1 MEKMGWPPRRLGRKA
16 VEQGQCFHHCR
27 SFFHSLRAGGGPLS
41 FALSPSLLPL
51 SFYAFLPA
59 KDPLSL
65 SGCRWVPSAGRYQ
78 CLYAGQGWGMDE
90 FCKSPFSSLF
100 PGSFAG
106 CFPSPS
112 PSEPGFRPALHRGQ
126 PRCRQAFK
134 RQGRFL
140 FLPRRFLAAI
150 MCALLLR
157 LRMTRAQGRGM
168 STGSLVE
175 SRRATDKVVSVERRR
190 RRRRRRVAFDSN
202 SLSQYLPPFPPPVHP
217 CCTVSLCSQS
227 RFRRRY
233 YFLL

>member
-1 MEKMGWPPRRLGRKA
+1 MNRDNAFIIAALSFIPSAPEVDRSLLPSPPPCYPFLFTLFCPQRI
-16 VEQGQCFHHCR
+16 HCR
-27 SFFHSLRAGGGPLS
+27 CRVVGGYRQPVGISVSTRARVGGWMSFVKV
-41 FALSPSLLPL
+41 PSLLFSPALLPGVSPPL
-51 SFYAFLPA
+51 
-59 KDPLSL
+59 
-65 SGCRWVPSAGRYQ
+65 
-78 CLYAGQGWGMDE
+78 
-90 FCKSPFSSLF
+90 
-100 PGSFAG
+100 
-106 CFPSPS
+106 

-190 RRRRRRVAFDSN
+190 RRRRRVAFDSN

-217 CCTVSLCSQS
+217 CFTVSLCSQS